1 MISGSLEW
9 ENNVRLHTLYIK
21 HNDWL
26 NAVAYKLTRDY
37 DEACDLVSS
46 VYLFLG
52 EKINP
57 KLFYLDSFNLQYLR
71 SFINS
76 RFLNSRKREGRKTN
90 IDVVE
95 TYHQLEDTPYD
106 VDSDQ
111 KFETAYWEVMT
122 ELNEMKATPK
132 WVSGKLFEI
141 YHFSDMTLD
150 EVANDVGISKATC
163 FLHVKKTK
171 GILKSKIQNPFGNE

>member
-1 MISGSLEW
+1 MISGSIEW
-9 ENNVRLHTLYIK
+9 ENNHRLQTLYNK

-26 NAVAYKLTRDY
+26 NAVAFKLTRDY
-37 DEACDLVSS
+37 DEACDLVGDLYI
-46 VYLFLG
+46 YLA
-52 EKINP
+52 EKCNP

-71 SFINS
+71 SYISSRFINQ
-76 RFLNSRKREGRKTN
+76 RKRGNK
-90 IDVVE
+90 
-95 TYHQLEDTPYD
+95 QLNTSYFDSYDKPELEYD
-106 VDSDQ
+106 VEADQ

-141 YHFSDMTLD
+141 YHFSDMTID
-150 EVANDVGISKATC
+150 GVAKDVGISKATC

-171 GILKSKIQNPFGNE
+171 GILKSKIKNPFDNE